1 MWMLTFLDVHDSTST
16 LYDTHRIQKEDEK
29 MGRKSLQKSS
39 VEVLKILINICYFT
53 TKNWISE

>member
-16 LYDTHRIQKEDEK
+16 LYDTHRMQKEDEK

-39 VEVLKILINICYFT
+39 V
-53 TKNWISE
+53 